1 MVKKISYN
9 HIDGKI
15 QPVIIENGSAYN
27 DLRHGAVHTL
37 TRKMPMNIYDISKL
51 AGVSIATVSRVLN
64 GSEKVSQK
72 TKEKVLA
79 VMDEVNYT
87 PNVFARGLG
96 LDSMKTIGIMV
107 ADASD
112 SFLANGI
119 YYAEEILKQS
129 GYDAI
134 LNCSGYDYSGKK
146 KALELLM
153 SKRIDG
159 LIMIGSM
166 YIEPNEK
173 DRQYLYEA
181 SETIPIAI
189 VNGYMDGNNIYCA
202 YCDDFQAVYD
212 ATGQLLDS
220 GREKILFLH
229 RSLSYSARQ
238 KMSGYRAAFAKHGLE
253 VNEDH
258 IILMDRDIDKAKE
271 KLNLLYDAGLRF
283 DAIVATHD
291 RYAAMALK
299 FARDKGLSVPEDLSI
314 IGYDNTILSVCTNPE
329 ITSIDSK
336 VSVTTTEAVN
346 ALLKALDGQT
356 PPKKICI
363 PGELIK
369 RETTDF

>member
-1 MVKKISYN
+1 
-9 HIDGKI
+9 
-15 QPVIIENGSAYN
+15 
-27 DLRHGAVHTL
+27 
-37 TRKMPMNIYDISKL
+37 MNIYDISKL

-64 GSEKVSQK
+64 GSDKVSQK

-112 SFLANGI
+112 SFLANGV
-119 YYAEEILKQS
+119 YYTEEVLKQH
-129 GYDAI
+129 GYDTI
-134 LNCSGYDYSGKK
+134 LNCSGYDYRSKRK
-146 KALELLM
+146 SLELLM

-159 LIMIGSM
+159 LVLVGSI
-166 YIEPNEK
+166 YIEPDEK
-173 DRQYLYEA
+173 DRQYIYEA
-181 SETIPIAI
+181 AESIPIAI

-202 YCDDFQAVYD
+202 YCDDFQAVFD
-212 ATGQLLDS
+212 VTGQLLDN
-220 GREKILFLH
+220 GREKIIFLH

-238 KMSGYRAAFAKHGLE
+238 KMSGFKAAFAKRGLE
-253 VNEDH
+253 VSDEQ
-258 IILMDRDIDKAKE
+258 IILMDRDITKAKG
-271 KLNLLYDAGLRF
+271 KLEQIYDSGIEF
-283 DAIVATHD
+283 DAVVATHD

-299 FARDKGLSVPEDLSI
+299 FARDRNLSVPEDLSVV
-314 IGYDNTILSVCTNPE
+314 GYDNTVLSICTNPE

-346 ALLKALDGQT
+346 ALLQALSGKQ
-356 PPKKICI
+356 PPRKICI
-363 PGELIK
+363 PGEIVK